1 MGFRYN
7 KFEAN
12 MFDEAERTPL
22 YYYEPHDKTDN
33 NDLTR
38 IAKWL
43 EQIYVTDIPSI
54 LFDPETKLS
63 L

>member
-1 MGFRYN
+1 
-7 KFEAN
+7 

-22 YYYEPHDKTDN
+22 YYYEPRDKTDN

-43 EQIYVTDIPSI
+43 EQIYVTIDFPTT
-54 LFDPETKLS
+54 LFDPGPCKLDELQQVWS
-63 L
+63 